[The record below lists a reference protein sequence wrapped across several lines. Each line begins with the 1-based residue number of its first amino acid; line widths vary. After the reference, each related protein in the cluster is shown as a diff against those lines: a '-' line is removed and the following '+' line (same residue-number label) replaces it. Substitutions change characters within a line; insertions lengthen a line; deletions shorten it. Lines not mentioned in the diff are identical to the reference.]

1 MMITNLWYGGTA
13 FLDLDLAH
21 KDSMTSSFG
30 PKNWSFKK
38 FVFKYVNM
46 KWNEF
51 FNGKQMWC
59 ETFLRNSM
67 CKNNL
72 FETFYKFIEISK
84 LFTYE
89 YYLSKFEITNL
100 YVTTFL
106 YISYN
111 KSLWEMIEDL
121 HKDLK
126 IDHFSLTLAFWQLMI
141 TVFCKITLTFW
152 GVSKGF

>member
-1 MMITNLWYGGTA
+1 
-13 FLDLDLAH
+13 
-21 KDSMTSSFG
+21 
-30 PKNWSFKK
+30 
-38 FVFKYVNM
+38 
-46 KWNEF
+46 
-51 FNGKQMWC
+51 
-59 ETFLRNSM
+59 M

-141 TVFCKITLTFW
+141 TVFCKITSTF
-152 GVSKGF
+152 